1 MAQRAI
7 WTTYIGLW
15 VQSVIHAFW
24 GLLSLVILV
33 IGLLVLGAFD
43 RLSLDA
49 LWFTGLGSLAMLIA
63 SLVWGW
69 VQFRR
74 PTLQQA
80 IHLIDEGLS
89 DRPFTAIQDPDFAK
103 IRHTDDPSV
112 AFLWAR
118 HRDQMQAKVARAVP
132 VLLPINLMRRD
143 PFALRYVAILVFVT
157 GGLFGS
163 LERMR
168 EVGAPMGA
176 AGATALGPAWEAW
189 ITPPAY
195 TKQTALYLN
204 DLTERDTLVV
214 MKDSAVQ
221 IRLYG
226 QTGDHLIEETVSART
241 DAPAAS
247 AMVQDFKVMRQGD
260 LVIAGDQGAAWSIQ
274 LQMDDAPV
282 VQVFQPYEADFFG
295 QSTLNYSVRD
305 DFGATKISGTIALD
319 LGRVDRLF
327 GLAADPD
334 FDRVAEFDLPLP
346 LTGKADDFQ
355 DVWIDDHSQSPMV
368 HLPVVLTITA
378 RDAIDQAGQASMR
391 DIMLPGRR
399 FFDPLAAAL
408 IEVRRDLL
416 WSLQNSKRAAR
427 MIRAIT
433 YDPQGAFRSDT
444 DYLRLRYIL
453 RQIEQFQDSD
463 LMDEKRTE
471 IAQALWD
478 LALSI
483 EEGDV
488 NDALDRMRKAQDRLS
503 QAMKNGASQPE
514 IEKLMQELRQANENY
529 IRQLRQQA
537 ERDQKSQNQDMAQ
550 NSPQDQMQMNQS
562 DLQKMMDRIQEL
574 MEQGRMA
581 EAQQALEELQQ
592 IMENMQVAEG
602 QSGEQGQDD
611 ALGGLSDTLR
621 EQQDLS
627 DDAFRNL
634 QNQDGDGQGTQ
645 DLANRQQDLR
655 DQLENNRRSLPN
667 LNSEE
672 AQRAERSLD
681 QAERSMRQA
690 EDALRQDDLGR
701 AIENQA
707 DAMEALREGIRDMDR
722 ALAQSQNPE
731 NGQGMAEND
740 SDQQRDPLG
749 RPQGRDGNA
758 GTADAN
764 QKVEDIAR
772 QAEEVLN
779 EIRRRAGDVD
789 RPQSELNYLRR
800 LLELF

>member
-1 MAQRAI
+1 
-7 WTTYIGLW
+7 
-15 VQSVIHAFW
+15 
-24 GLLSLVILV
+24 
-33 IGLLVLGAFD
+33 
-43 RLSLDA
+43 
-49 LWFTGLGSLAMLIA
+49 
-63 SLVWGW
+63 
-69 VQFRR
+69 
-74 PTLQQA
+74 
-80 IHLIDEGLS
+80 
-89 DRPFTAIQDPDFAK
+89 
-103 IRHTDDPSV
+103 
-112 AFLWAR
+112 
-118 HRDQMQAKVARAVP
+118 
-132 VLLPINLMRRD
+132 
-143 PFALRYVAILVFVT
+143 
-157 GGLFGS
+157 
-163 LERMR
+163 
-168 EVGAPMGA
+168 
-176 AGATALGPAWEAW
+176 
-189 ITPPAY
+189 
-195 TKQTALYLN
+195 
-204 DLTERDTLVV
+204 
-214 MKDSAVQ
+214 
-221 IRLYG
+221 
-226 QTGDHLIEETVSART
+226 
-241 DAPAAS
+241 
-247 AMVQDFKVMRQGD
+247 
-260 LVIAGDQGAAWSIQ
+260 
-274 LQMDDAPV
+274 
-282 VQVFQPYEADFFG
+282 
-295 QSTLNYSVRD
+295 
-305 DFGATKISGTIALD
+305 
-319 LGRVDRLF
+319 
-327 GLAADPD
+327 
-334 FDRVAEFDLPLP
+334 
-346 LTGKADDFQ
+346 
-355 DVWIDDHSQSPMV
+355 
-368 HLPVVLTITA
+368 
-378 RDAIDQAGQASMR
+378 
-391 DIMLPGRR
+391 
-399 FFDPLAAAL
+399 
-408 IEVRRDLL
+408 
-416 WSLQNSKRAAR
+416 
-427 MIRAIT
+427 
-433 YDPQGAFRSDT
+433 
-444 DYLRLRYIL
+444 
-453 RQIEQFQDSD
+453 
-463 LMDEKRTE
+463 
-471 IAQALWD
+471 
-478 LALSI
+478 
-483 EEGDV
+483 
-488 NDALDRMRKAQDRLS
+488 
-503 QAMKNGASQPE
+503 
-514 IEKLMQELRQANENY
+514 
-529 IRQLRQQA
+529 LRQQA

-592 IMENMQVAEG
+592 MMENMQVAEG